1 MGLYSADKGKG
12 ATLVDER
19 LAGLGS
25 KEDRARYYEEKAQQA
40 ATASHNSPN

>member
-1 MGLYSADKGKG
+1 MGLFSADKGKG

-25 KEDRARYYEEKAQQA
+25 KEERARYYAEQA
-40 ATASHNSPN
+40 SLAAEASSKSPN